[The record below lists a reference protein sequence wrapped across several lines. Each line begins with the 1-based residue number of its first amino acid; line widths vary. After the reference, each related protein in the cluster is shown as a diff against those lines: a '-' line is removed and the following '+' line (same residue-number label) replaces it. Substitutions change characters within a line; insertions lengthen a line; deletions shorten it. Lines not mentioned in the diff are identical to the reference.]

1 VACAETLREAGA
13 TGSVMLVS
21 RELDLPYHRPPVSK
35 GYLIGAEPREDAYL
49 HPQSW
54 YDDTGIQLLTRT
66 SVLALDPVAKV
77 VRLSTK
83 EDVAYGT
90 AVIATGAM
98 VRRLQLEGAQLD
110 GIHYLRA
117 LGNADAV
124 RADASTAER
133 VVCVGGS
140 YIGCEVAASLSTLGV
155 ACTIVMLEDEPML
168 GGFGRQVGRYVRRL
182 LEDHG
187 VEVIGQAEVSHFA
200 GEDRVEHVVLKD
212 GRQLPSDVVVCGTG
226 AVPDVSLATRAGMV
240 IGALGGV
247 LCDSRLRAS
256 ADDLYA
262 AGDACEYRSPMHGQ
276 TARIEHERVAQAQGG
291 AVARN
296 MLGADEPYREVPY
309 FWSDLADWATLEYVG
324 LGRAWDEEIVRGDPD
339 SGVFS
344 VLQLSAGRLVGVVT
358 AGQHSDLDEAGRLVA
373 SRETVDHD
381 QLTTVAP
388 AA

>member
-1 VACAETLREAGA
+1 
-13 TGSVMLVS
+13 
-21 RELDLPYHRPPVSK
+21 
-35 GYLIGAEPREDAYL
+35 
-49 HPQSW
+49 
-54 YDDTGIQLLTRT
+54 
-66 SVLALDPVAKV
+66 
-77 VRLSTK
+77 
-83 EDVAYGT
+83 
-90 AVIATGAM
+90 
-98 VRRLQLEGAQLD
+98 
-110 GIHYLRA
+110 
-117 LGNADAV
+117 
-124 RADASTAER
+124 
-133 VVCVGGS
+133 
-140 YIGCEVAASLSTLGV
+140 
-155 ACTIVMLEDEPML
+155 
-168 GGFGRQVGRYVRRL
+168 
-182 LEDHG
+182 
-187 VEVIGQAEVSHFA
+187 
-200 GEDRVEHVVLKD
+200 
-212 GRQLPSDVVVCGTG
+212 
-226 AVPDVSLATRAGMV
+226 MV

-262 AGDACEYRSPMHGQ
+262 AGDSCEYQSPMHGQ